1 MTKDEIIAAT
11 DKAEA
16 EYFLRLMKALLKSQ
30 VIAKSPLKNAPDIR
44 GLYNAKLSSRR
55 RGILRGGCL
64 VCSSPRIG
72 SGNMIAWRCSF
83 RTSPPVP
90 TAPPLSRSLLS

>member
-30 VIAKSPLKNAPDIR
+30 VIAKSPLKNASDIR
-44 GLYNAKLSSRR
+44 GLDNAKVKLEAKGYTEGGAAWSAHRYASAL
-55 RGILRGGCL
+55 GI
-64 VCSSPRIG
+64 
-72 SGNMIAWRCSF
+72 
-83 RTSPPVP
+83 
-90 TAPPLSRSLLS
+90 